1 MACVIGVDI
10 GTQSTKAVLV
20 GLDGAILAQHAVAYR
35 PDTPKPLWA
44 EQWPH
49 VWFDAVRE
57 CIARVSADARAAGI
71 GAESIEAL
79 CVSSL
84 YGGSGIPVDREMRPL
99 HPCLIWMDRRATDE
113 VDWVRAHV
121 DVARLGEI
129 TGNGVDSY
137 YGYTKM
143 LWLREKRPDVWANV
157 RYFVPPNAY
166 VAYRLTGELAVDHS
180 AAGNIGGVYD
190 LGRRDWSDEALD
202 MLGIPATM
210 MPERLVDSDAVVG
223 GLLREWAHALG
234 LEVGTPVV
242 AGGVDAAVATFAAGA
257 TRRGQHVAMIGTS
270 MCWGYLAETAD
281 ARRGLVSMP
290 HVFDG
295 RRDLYVFGGAIT
307 AGASVSWFR
316 EQFCH
321 AEIEAAR
328 AGGGDAHRLLEAAAA
343 EVSAGSDGVLFLPYL
358 MGERSPV
365 WDAKASG
372 AVAISHARASVP
384 RGARRARV
392 CAQAQH
398 RGGRGRRARARC
410 AARRGR
416 RRRAFGSVDAEH
428 RRHHRLPGVDDRRG
442 GRGGDGR
449 GAARRARRGSRVA
462 RGRAAR
468 LGHARRARAPRRA
481 SRGVARRALRA
492 VRRALSGA
500 PTLHARI
507 ADIMSVAFD
516 FHGRSFLVTGAS
528 SGIGRAA
535 AVALRGG
542 GARVVAA
549 ARNARELER
558 LAHETGCEPLEL
570 DVGCDASVRAALSGE
585 RMRDA
590 FDGLIN
596 CAGVTSLAAAIDTTA
611 DEFDRV
617 MAVNARGAMLV
628 ARHVA
633 RAMIRAG
640 RGGSIVNV
648 SSQAALVALP
658 SHLAYCA
665 SKAALDAMTRVL
677 CVELGPHGI
686 RVNSVNPTVTLT
698 PMAER
703 AWSDPHASGPM
714 LAAIPLGRFARVADV
729 VAPIL
734 FLSSDA
740 AAMVSGVALPVDGGY
755 TAR

>member
-71 GAESIEAL
+71 GAASIEAL

-358 MGERSPV
+358 MGASAARCGTRRRAARSSACRYITRARICTARCSKGSRMRSGTTSRRARPARARSMRGSSWSAAPRIRICGCRASPTSPATRCGRSPRRSRRR
-365 WDAKASG
+365 W
-372 AVAISHARASVP
+372 ARRCSPRSARLACRARP
-384 RGARRARV
+384 RGAAGSRSPSARAPTRVTRRCTTRASRCTPGSIRRSNPSCTDCRHHERRFRFPRPV
-392 CAQAQH
+392 VPRDGRIERH
-398 RGGRGRRARARC
+398 RPRRGRRAARLRRAR
-410 AARRGR
+410 R
-416 RRRAFGSVDAEH
+416 RRRAQ
-428 RRHHRLPGVDDRRG
+428 
-442 GRGGDGR
+442 
-449 GAARRARRGSRVA
+449 RARA
-462 RGRAAR
+462 RAAR
-468 LGHARRARAPRRA
+468 ARDGLRVRSSSTSAAMRRCARRFPANGCA
-481 SRGVARRALRA
+481 
-492 VRRALSGA
+492 
-500 PTLHARI
+500 
-507 ADIMSVAFD
+507 M
-516 FHGRSFLVTGAS
+516 RSTG
-528 SGIGRAA
+528 
-535 AVALRGG
+535 
-542 GARVVAA
+542 
-549 ARNARELER
+549 
-558 LAHETGCEPLEL
+558 
-570 DVGCDASVRAALSGE
+570 
-585 RMRDA
+585 
-590 FDGLIN
+590 
-596 CAGVTSLAAAIDTTA
+596 
-611 DEFDRV
+611 
-617 MAVNARGAMLV
+617 
-628 ARHVA
+628 
-633 RAMIRAG
+633 
-640 RGGSIVNV
+640 
-648 SSQAALVALP
+648 
-658 SHLAYCA
+658 
-665 SKAALDAMTRVL
+665 
-677 CVELGPHGI
+677 
-686 RVNSVNPTVTLT
+686 
-698 PMAER
+698 
-703 AWSDPHASGPM
+703 
-714 LAAIPLGRFARVADV
+714 
-729 VAPIL
+729 
-734 FLSSDA
+734 
-740 AAMVSGVALPVDGGY
+740 
-755 TAR
+755 